1 MKKPIVIFYPLDY
14 FRVDNIFQM
23 RITLNEVIRRVS
35 IASLWIETRPEEAGQ
50 QTVQDYL
57 GYLRQY
63 RPS

>member
-14 FRVDNIFQM
+14 FRVDNKFQM

-35 IASLWIETRPEEAGQ
+35 IASLWNETRPEEAGQ

-63 RPS
+63 RSS